1 VWCYHLSKTTSQL
14 RRSLTGLNMPVVQSQ
29 GNKLLKAGINLLMH
43 SGILRHDLANLLEQ
57 PRAAV
62 VIVALCVLQALS
74 VVRGGLVGSL
84 NGAGLRG
91 RPGTL
96 HGGCSRGTE
105 HALLAAQVLLFL
117 GCMAGGGGC
126 GRGLGGAG
134 VLGGSVVVDSAH
146 VVIEVPAAGEAVAW
160 DRTVASFEEA
170 EVGVVAVAVEAV
182 GFALVTEEAG
192 VGGELEL
199 GVHAGGDLAAV
210 RLEVR
215 VKVFTV

>member
-1 VWCYHLSKTTSQL
+1 
-14 RRSLTGLNMPVVQSQ
+14 MAVVQSQ
-29 GNKLLKAGINLLMH
+29 GNKLLKASIHLLMH

-57 PRAAV
+57 PRTAV
-62 VIVALCVLQALS
+62 VVVALRILQALS

-84 NGAGLRG
+84 DGTGLRG
-91 RPGTL
+91 RPGAL
-96 HGGCSRGTE
+96 HGCCARGAE
-105 HALLAAQVLLFL
+105 HALLTAQVLLPL
-117 GCMAGGGGC
+117 GCVAR
-126 GRGLGGAG
+126 GRGGRGGLGRAG

-146 VVIEVPAAGEAVAW
+146 VVVEVPAAGEAVAW
-160 DRTVASFEEA
+160 DGTVASFEEA

-210 RLEVR
+210 GLEVR
-215 VKVFTV
+215 VKVFTIFILASFSMLERQATY